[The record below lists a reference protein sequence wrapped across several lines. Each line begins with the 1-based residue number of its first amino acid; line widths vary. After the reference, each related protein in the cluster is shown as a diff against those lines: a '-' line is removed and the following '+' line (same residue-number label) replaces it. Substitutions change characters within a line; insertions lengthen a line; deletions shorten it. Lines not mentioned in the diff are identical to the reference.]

1 MIKTIIALCSTVA
14 MLANAYAAPKL
25 PKYGTEAWL
34 KLPGV
39 SEVLQ
44 AAEKGNVFAK
54 YFLAFAA
61 EENGNPS
68 LMDTFVQDKN
78 ACDTIQN
85 EKKLSDALKSFS
97 EKGFYLTQRL
107 LADVY
112 HRMQLPDMS
121 VALYRKA
128 ASQGDPIAQH
138 NLGLILVWLNN
149 GKTIPEETRKLWQ
162 ASADQG
168 HVEALNNLGLA
179 WLKGAINGK
188 TDYPKAIKYLTKAAE
203 HGQGQALYLLG
214 EIYEQ
219 GRNGKVD
226 KDLAIKYYK
235 AAAARH
241 PMFSGQPDLEKIKK

>member
-1 MIKTIIALCSTVA
+1 MLKFAVALVFTLVFS
-14 MLANAYAAPKL
+14 LSAADKL
-25 PKYGTEAWL
+25 PKYGTEAWK

-39 SEVLQ
+39 SEVVQ

-179 WLKGAINGK
+179 WLKGEVSGK
-188 TDYPKAIKYLTKAAE
+188 PDVPKAIKYLTKAADGG
-203 HGQGQALYLLG
+203 HVPAMYLLG
-214 EIYEQ
+214 MLYEK
-219 GRNGKVD
+219 GTAGKVD